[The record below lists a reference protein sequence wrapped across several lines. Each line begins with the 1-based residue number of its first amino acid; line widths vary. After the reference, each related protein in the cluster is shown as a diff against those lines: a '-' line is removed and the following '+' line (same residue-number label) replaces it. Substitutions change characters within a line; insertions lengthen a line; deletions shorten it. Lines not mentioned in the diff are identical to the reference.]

1 MRDNGSVT
9 GNEVTVKDDDE
20 LVSATD
26 SKGRITFC
34 NETFTRIARFEAEEL
49 LGKAHNIVRH
59 PDMPPAAFQMLWD
72 RLKQGKPWMGIVKN
86 RCKNGDHYWVD
97 AYVTPLKDGGVISG
111 YESVRV
117 KADPAFI
124 ARAEK
129 TYQRINQGKP
139 PIPPTQ
145 LYWNKFSGMFW
156 CSLLIFPVILAS
168 TVFFTDLSIETII
181 SAVVLAVVGGV
192 ATGALSMRHQQAVLA
207 LAKGEIDDPLAAY
220 IYTGRTDLKGQLELA
235 MIAQRA
241 RLRTALGRMVESAK
255 EVRTLAESTRQHVHL
270 SHEGMNS
277 QQVETEHVAHSMQQ
291 MAQAVQEVATSA
303 SETSTATSGAL
314 HQVGKGREVLDK
326 ASGAIKSLSGTVV
339 NLGGVVER
347 LSADSSEIAS
357 VVDVIRGIAEQ
368 TNLLALNAAI
378 EAARAGEQGRGFAV
392 VADEVRTLASRTQES
407 TQHIR
412 NIIEKLGKAT
422 EDASTNMTECQH
434 KADNCVSEMDNVD
447 SALSEITQS
456 VSTIDQMA
464 ERIAVSS
471 EQQSVVAIEVD
482 RNIQSIAQISVKTQD
497 EAGSADRLSRETVRL
512 SEAQVQLVERFN

>member
-1 MRDNGSVT
+1 MRDNGPVT
-9 GNEVTVKDDDE
+9 GKEVEFRDVDE

-26 SKGRITFC
+26 TKGRITYC
-34 NETFTRIARFEAEEL
+34 NETFARIAGFEAEEL

-72 RLKQGKPWMGIVKN
+72 RLKQGEPWMGIVKN

-97 AYVTPLKDGGVISG
+97 AYVTPLKDGGVVTG

-117 KADPAFI
+117 KANPECI

-129 TYQRINQGKP
+129 AYKRINQGESA
-139 PIPPTQ
+139 IPQTQ
-145 LYWNKFSGMFW
+145 QYWNKFSGMIW
-156 CSLLIFPVILAS
+156 CTLIVLPLMLVS
-168 TVFFTDLSIETII
+168 SVFFTDLNMEII
-181 SAVVLAVVGGV
+181 LVAVVLALIAGV
-192 ATGALSMRHQQAVLA
+192 ATSVLLQRHQLA
-207 LAKGEIDDPLAAY
+207 ILTLAQTEINDPLAAY
-220 IYTGRTDLKGQLELA
+220 IYAGRTDTKGQVELA
-235 MIAQRA
+235 LIAQRA

-255 EVRTLAESTRQHVHL
+255 EVMALAESTRQHVHL
-270 SHEGMNS
+270 SHEGMNN
-277 QQVETEHVAHSMQQ
+277 QQQETEHVAHSMQQ
-291 MAQAVQEVATSA
+291 MAQAVQEVAASA
-303 SETSTATSGAL
+303 SETSGATNGAL
-314 HQVGKGREVLDK
+314 QQVGKGREVLDK
-326 ASGAIKSLSGTVV
+326 ASDAIQSLSGTVV

-347 LSADSSEIAS
+347 LSEDSSEIAS

-407 TQHIR
+407 TQHIQ

-422 EDASTNMTECQH
+422 EDAATNMTECQL
-434 KADNCVSEMDNVD
+434 KADNCVSEMGNVN

-482 RNIQSIAQISVKTQD
+482 RNIQAISQISVSTQS
-497 EAGSADRLSRETVRL
+497 ETGSADQLSQETVQL
-512 SEAQVQLVERFN
+512 SETQLQLVERFD